1 MLRITNT
8 DIYLTRGDSA
18 LLELKITDEDGH
30 TWEPTSTDKV
40 IFCLKRSPENP
51 EPLLTIQAAE
61 GQTDILL
68 YPNDTK
74 ELSFG
79 EYIYDIHVET
89 TSGNIFTVIAD
100 SKFEIGKEAHTSW
113 S

>member
-1 MLRITNT
+1 MLKIDNT

-18 LLELKITDEDGH
+18 MLELIITDEEGH
-30 TWEPTSTDKV
+30 KWEPTSTDKV
-40 IFCLKRSPENP
+40 IFCLKRSAENP

-61 GQTDILL
+61 SQTDIFI

-74 ELSFG
+74 DLSFG
-79 EYIYDIHVET
+79 VYIYDIHVQT

-113 S
+113 N